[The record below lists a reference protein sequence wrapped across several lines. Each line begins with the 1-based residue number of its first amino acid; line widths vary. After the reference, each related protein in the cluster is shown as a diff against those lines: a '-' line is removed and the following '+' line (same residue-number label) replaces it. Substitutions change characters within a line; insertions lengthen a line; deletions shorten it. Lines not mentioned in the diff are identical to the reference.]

1 MSAPIPNFL
10 KVLIVIYLF
19 GSPRQEEGG
28 EKGREE
34 RDREKEQKGKREKKM
49 ERGRGGRK
57 GFAFSGLVPS
67 ACTFEAVSG

>member
-28 EKGREE
+28 KKGREE
-34 RDREKEQKGKREKKM
+34 RDREKEQKGKREKKWR
-49 ERGRGGRK
+49 EGGEEGR
-57 GFAFSGLVPS
+57 GFAFSGLFPS